1 MYVRYH
7 VAQVALENGFSDTE
21 GYVRPD
27 VEERPPK
34 LLHRHGVHVRSH
46 SQRRKPRHPRLII
59 GLHGLE

>member
-1 MYVRYH
+1 MKKSFDCVYVRYH

-34 LLHRHGVHVRSH
+34 LLHATESTSAPTANGANPDTHAS
-46 SQRRKPRHPRLII
+46 
-59 GLHGLE
+59 